1 MKRITI
7 YFNTPAP
14 EKTEE
19 KLLALLGR
27 TLPGL
32 TAPGGL
38 CSGMDVSIE
47 ARGFT
52 HYTLERGKMVKEID
66 PSRQWSFTGES
77 DALPVVFGHVA
88 VHLQTMRAEEPN
100 MDIELQY
107 DAGDPVIYLSHKPIR
122 KAGRPRKATAVAAK
136 K

>member
-7 YFNTPAP
+7 YFNTSAP

-19 KLLALLGR
+19 KLLALLGH

-32 TAPGGL
+32 TAPDGL

-88 VHLQTMRAEEPN
+88 VHLRSMQAEEQN
-100 MDIELQY
+100 MEIELQY
-107 DAGDPVIYLSHKPIR
+107 DASDPIIYIYHKPIR
-122 KAGRPRKATAVAAK
+122 KAGRPRKATTETAK